1 MSSAFEILG
10 IAPGLTFSEETLRT
24 AFREAGKV
32 AHPDAGGGDDEF
44 ARLREAFEIVAS
56 PSGRLKHW
64 LELRGTPVE
73 TRGAV
78 DARMMDLFAEVGEV
92 TQRAESL
99 IRKRDEAK
107 SALGLAMLER
117 ETHACREAVEQAI
130 GLVDTAIAHECSVFP
145 EIENAVTPDVEAASK
160 TARNLVFLEKWRSA
174 LRGLFSRLV

>member
-1 MSSAFEILG
+1 MSNAFEILG
-10 IAPGLTFSEETLRT
+10 IAPGLTFSEETLRS
-24 AFREAGKV
+24 AFREAGKL

-64 LELRGTPVE
+64 LDLRGTPVE

-92 TQRAESL
+92 TQRAETL

-107 SALGLAMLER
+107 SALGLAVLEGESHR
-117 ETHACREAVEQAI
+117 CREAVEKAI
-130 GLVDTAIAHECSVFP
+130 GLGDTAITGECLVFP
-145 EIENAVTPDVEAASK
+145 QIETAGTPDVEAASK

-174 LRGLFSRLV
+174 LRGVFSRLV